1 MNFSH
6 EKNPG
11 KNLTGIAIVI
21 VLHLIVAYGIING
34 LGKRMVTKMAEAVET
49 KIDRRRETAATTGDA
64 APAAAAG
71 NEGPAA
77 SVHPAGRSAGAAAA
91 AAAECDR

>member
-21 VLHLIVAYGIING
+21 VLHVIVAYGIITG
-34 LGKRMVTKMAEAVET
+34 LGKRMVTKMTEAVET
-49 KIDRRRETAATTGDA
+49 KIIEDVKPPPPPET
-64 APAAAAG
+64 P
-71 NEGPAA
+71 P
-77 SVHPAGRSAGAAAA
+77 PPPPP
-91 AAAECDR
+91 